1 MVERKIRKNN
11 EKMEIENRYDFIT
24 IIGPTASGK
33 TSRAVSL
40 AKLLKGEILSADSR
54 QVYEGMDIGTGK
66 DLEEYED
73 VPYHLIDVASAGE
86 KYNLHRYLKDFE
98 KAYQEILNN
107 GRYPVLCG
115 GTGLYVES
123 VLSGIKLPE
132 VPVNAELRE
141 SLKNRS
147 LKELEEIL
155 RSKKKLHNKT
165 DIDTAQRA
173 IRAIEIEEFY
183 EKNPDLANYS
193 SKTFSKPRNSL
204 LIGIDISREKR
215 RERITRRLEERIK
228 NGMIDEVRNLMANGV
243 SAEDLIYY
251 GLEYKFVT
259 LYLLDKLSLS
269 EMKKGL
275 EIAIHQFAKRQM
287 TWFRG
292 MERRGYKIHWI
303 PFELNH
309 EEFNRRVLSL
319 I

>member
-115 GTGLYVES
+115 GSGLYVES

-251 GLEYKFVT
+251 GLEYKFIT

>member
-115 GTGLYVES
+115 GSGLYVES

-193 SKTFSKPRNSL
+193 SKTFSNPRNSL

-228 NGMIDEVRNLMANGV
+228 NGMIDEVRNLMASGV

-251 GLEYKFVT
+251 GLEYKFIT

-309 EEFNRRVLSL
+309 EEFNRRILSL